1 MALADTT
8 FNLFNTAANNA
19 GGMYGQGLGML
30 GQGLG
35 QMDQASAG
43 YGMMAGGLP
52 GAMRGYGQATRGLGQ
67 GLGLLGQMGQ
77 GLGGAMGAYGRMAG
91 MAPSQIQEQSLGSAN
106 LDPYMNPF
114 QRQVIDT
121 TMGEIGRQE
130 KLQDLGIQDQ
140 AQRVGAFGG
149 DRMAIQQAE
158 NNRNFDQTR
167 AQTLANLNFQN
178 FGNAQQM
185 ATGDINRNFQAQQAN
200 QGMNAG
206 MMQSGAAG
214 LAGLAGQGASGLSGL
229 GQFGVSGLG
238 GLGQSGLSGLGSL
251 GQSMAGMGQNQQQFG
266 QQQMGGLA
274 GQGFDMGQSLENRN
288 MMMGSQQQQQMQSI
302 LDAIKAQTM
311 GWQNY
316 GDVGLS
322 RYFGATQSPNGYGTT
337 NTSGTSTTKNNPGI
351 AGVLGSISS
360 LASLIPKPAPSI
372 Y

>member
-30 GQGLG
+30 GSGLG

-67 GLGLLGQMGQ
+67 GMGLLGQMGR
-77 GLGGAMGAYGRMAG
+77 GLGGALGAYGRMAG
-91 MAPSQIQEQSLGSAN
+91 MMPSQIQEQSLAGSN
-106 LDPYMNPF
+106 LQPYMNPF
-114 QRQVIDT
+114 QRQVTDA
-121 TMGEIGRQE
+121 TMGEIDRQE
-130 KLQDLGIQDQ
+130 KLQNLAIQDQ
-140 AQRVGAFGG
+140 AQRAGAFGG
-149 DRMAIQQAE
+149 DRMAVQEAE

-178 FGNAQQM
+178 FGNAQSM
-185 ATGDINRNFQAQQAN
+185 ATNDINRNFQAQQAN

-214 LAGLAGQGASGLSGL
+214 LAGMAGQGASGLSSL

-238 GLGQSGLSGLGSL
+238 SLGQSGFSGLGSL

-266 QQQMGGLA
+266 QQQLGGLA
-274 GQGFDMGQSLENRN
+274 QQGFNMGESVENRN
-288 MMMGSQQQQQMQSI
+288 LAMGQLQQQQQQML

-316 GDVGLS
+316 GDVGLA
-322 RYFGATQSPNGYGTT
+322 RYFGATQNPNGYGTST
-337 NTSGTSTTKNNPGI
+337 VKGTTTTSSNPGLGGI
-351 AGVLGSISS
+351 LGSI
-360 LASLIPKPAPSI
+360 ASIAGAFA
-372 Y
+372 

>member
-8 FNLFNTAANNA
+8 FGLFNNAAANA
-19 GGMYGQGLGML
+19 GSMYGQGLGML

-52 GAMRGYGQATRGLGQ
+52 NAMRGFGQATRGLGQ
-67 GLGLLGQMGQ
+67 GMGLFGQMGM

-91 MAPSQIQEQSLGSAN
+91 MAPDQIREQSLAGTN

-114 QRQVIDT
+114 QRQVVDT
-121 TMGEIGRQE
+121 TMGELGRQE
-130 KLQDLGIQDQ
+130 RLQDLSIQDQ
-140 AQRVGAFGG
+140 AQRAGAFGG

-200 QGMNAG
+200 QNMNAG
-206 MMQSGAAG
+206 MMQAGASG
-214 LAGLAGQGASGLSGL
+214 LAGMAGQGASGLSSL

-251 GQSMAGMGQNQQQFG
+251 GQSMASMGQNQQQFG
-266 QQQMGGLA
+266 QQQMGSLA
-274 GQGFDMGQSLENRN
+274 NQGFQMGESVENRN
-288 MMMGSQQQQQMQSI
+288 LAMGALQQQQMQSI

-316 GDVGLS
+316 GDVGLA
-322 RYFGATQSPNGYGTT
+322 RYFGATQNPSGYGTT
-337 NTSGTSTTKNNPGI
+337 NTTGTSTTSSKPGI
-351 AGVLGSISS
+351 GGILGSIAS

>member
-1 MALADTT
+1 MSLANTT
-8 FNLFNTAANNA
+8 FNLFNTAAGNA

-30 GQGLG
+30 GSGLG

-43 YGMMAGGLP
+43 YGMMAGGMP
-52 GAMRGYGQATRGLGQ
+52 GAMRGYGQASRGLGQ
-67 GLGLLGQMGQ
+67 GMGLLGQMGQ

-91 MAPSQIQEQSLGSAN
+91 MQPGQIREQSLAGTD
-106 LDPYMNPF
+106 LGGYMNPF
-114 QRQVIDT
+114 QRQVIDA

-178 FGNAQQM
+178 FGNAQQQ
-185 ATGDINRNFQAQQAN
+185 ATNDINRNFQAQQAN

-206 MMQSGAAG
+206 MMQAGAAG
-214 LAGLAGQGASGLSGL
+214 LAGMAGQGATGLSSL

-238 GLGQSGLSGLGSL
+238 SLGQSGLSGLGSL

-266 QQQMGGLA
+266 QQQLGGLA
-274 GQGFDMGQSLENRN
+274 SQGFGMGESVENRN
-288 MMMGSQQQQQMQSI
+288 LAMGALQQGQMQSI

-316 GDVGLS
+316 GDVGLA

-337 NTSGTSTTKNNPGI
+337 NTTGTSTTKNNPGLGGILGSVASI
-351 AGVLGSISS
+351 AG
-360 LASLIPKPAPSI
+360 AFA
-372 Y
+372 